1 MMNTRVVTRPSL
13 SPKTISRSQSPRCG
27 CCSLICSKGIGSPF
41 LPVTCLSY
49 EYSGA
54 KAGAQGE
61 PTAFQGHLKVEAF
74 YRSRPVFRVSPQA
87 THEKQEKRVFARITC
102 SQAGS
107 LALRQGACCPLQP
120 RFRDF

>member
-61 PTAFQGHLKVEAF
+61 PTAFQGHLKVRHSIAHVLFFVCRLRRHTKNRKKEF
-74 YRSRPVFRVSPQA
+74 LRG
-87 THEKQEKRVFARITC
+87 H
-102 SQAGS
+102 
-107 LALRQGACCPLQP
+107 LALRQGAYCPLQP
-120 RFRDF
+120 RFRDS